1 MKIFLLKPIST
12 APHCPNNGFSR
23 ILTSPCCDTWS
34 SSRTCTC
41 NCRARLPYL
50 CVQQIFHFKTA
61 IFGRNPHSNSR
72 SAIAQVLVVWRWGK
86 NEVKLSKTREQ
97 SFSMNSS
104 YALNGTHED
113 RLGTN
118 VTTLKVVWHW
128 GKNEVKLK
136 AWSEGMKT
144 IRRAEGGASGEMK
157 NTKVL
162 KEDKNHLKDKS
173 RLLMSKINIFLNT
186 EMVKFMKTRQTARES
201 FG

>member
-1 MKIFLLKPIST
+1 
-12 APHCPNNGFSR
+12 
-23 ILTSPCCDTWS
+23 
-34 SSRTCTC
+34 
-41 NCRARLPYL
+41 
-50 CVQQIFHFKTA
+50 
-61 IFGRNPHSNSR
+61 
-72 SAIAQVLVVWRWGK
+72 
-86 NEVKLSKTREQ
+86 
-97 SFSMNSS
+97 MNSS

-173 RLLMSKINIFLNT
+173 RLLMSKINIFLNGW
-186 EMVKFMKTRQTARES
+186 E
-201 FG
+201 

>member
-1 MKIFLLKPIST
+1 MQFQHMPSSKNSDTQSCQAGNTFLFYGCKNCGE
-12 APHCPNNGFSR
+12 H
-23 ILTSPCCDTWS
+23 ILS
-34 SSRTCTC
+34 
-41 NCRARLPYL
+41 
-50 CVQQIFHFKTA
+50 
-61 IFGRNPHSNSR
+61 
-72 SAIAQVLVVWRWGK
+72 VV
-86 NEVKLSKTREQ
+86 NHSKTREQ

-118 VTTLKVVWHW
+118 VTTLKVAWHW

-173 RLLMSKINIFLNT
+173 ILLMSKINIFLNHNLQSVWWIWSVNFT
-186 EMVKFMKTRQTARES
+186 PERRKSVSNANVV
-201 FG
+201 